1 MPRLESP
8 EWLILV
14 AVILFV
20 AWYWR
25 APRLTK
31 PLRFLALS
39 LLVIA
44 LCEPIL
50 PGKGRGLD
58 LWVLVDRSLS
68 TKEFLEPRLEEMEEL
83 LASSRSSSD
92 RLFFVDFA
100 RDARRRSDSDAE
112 LISGLGE
119 TTDLET
125 ALHVALSS
133 AESDRH
139 SRILLL
145 SDGYSTVP
153 LATAGERLQRQ
164 GVPLDTRL
172 VNVRGEADW
181 QVAAINVRTRVQ
193 PREPFQIEIHI
204 EGYPALQDVVVPFTV
219 SRNGEIQAEQSAEIR
234 NGRAVVRFFDRLG
247 VGGGVRYDVELRA
260 GDAFPGNDR
269 ATAWVE
275 VDGGPSILLVTAYA
289 DDPVAAVLLRQGFQ
303 LRVVNEPRK
312 LSLGDLAGTRGIII
326 NNVPASEFPAGFLAA
341 LDHFVNVQG
350 GGLLMAG
357 GKFSFGSGG
366 YFESPIDPLLPVSM
380 ELREDHR
387 TLSVAMAI
395 VMDRSGSMSA
405 GVSGGKTK
413 MDLANEG
420 AARSIELLG
429 PRDAVTVFA
438 VDSTAHTIVPLTA
451 LADGA
456 APIIDK
462 VRRVQSMG
470 GGIYVYEGLR
480 AAWGELKKAPQGQ
493 RHVILFSDAADSEQ
507 PGSYPELISEMVSQ
521 NTTVSV
527 IGLGT
532 DADVDA
538 QLLQDIARRGG
549 GRIFFNE
556 DATAL
561 PALFAQETVAVARS
575 TFVDEPVG
583 VEPTS
588 GWLEVSSK
596 LIENLPMVD
605 GYNLSYLRDGAS
617 AAATARDDYQPPLV
631 AFWNR
636 GGGRVAAISFPL
648 GGEYSARVRRWPEFG
663 DFTQTLAR
671 WLMGD
676 DVPPGIGLQT
686 RVEGQRLEIDLLF
699 DASWE
704 SRFAEDPPEILLARG
719 SSGEPETLV
728 WERLEPG
735 RFRAAR
741 TLESGSLYR
750 GAVAIGNV
758 RLPFGPIA
766 APTGAEWSFDE
777 KRLQEVRALS
787 RASGGVERTELA
799 TVWDDRMP
807 GGELDLR
814 PHVLAVFLVV
824 FLFEA
829 LMTRV
834 GWQLPSFELPRRAEM
849 LSVDSPRAVA
859 AAVSMPRERELRKSV
874 APEPKT
880 ASADER
886 RKRFERAKRGR

>member
-14 AVILFV
+14 AVIVFV
-20 AWYWR
+20 GWYWR

-31 PLRFLALS
+31 PLRFLGLC
-39 LLVIA
+39 LLVVA
-44 LCEPIL
+44 LTEPTL

-58 LWVLVDRSLS
+58 LWVLVDRSAS
-68 TKEFLEPRLEEMEEL
+68 TKDFLEPRLEEMEEL
-83 LASSRSSSD
+83 LQSSRSSSD

-100 RDARRRSDSDAE
+100 RDARLRSASDAE

-125 ALHVALSS
+125 ALHVALSG
-133 AESDRH
+133 ADSDRH

-153 LATAGERLQRQ
+153 LAAAGERLERQ

-181 QVAAINVRTRVQ
+181 RVTAIDVRTRVQ

-204 EGYPALQDVVVPFTV
+204 EGYPDGVVPFTV
-219 SRNGEIQAEQSAEIR
+219 TRNGELQAEQVAAIR
-234 NGRAVVRFFDRLG
+234 NGSAVVRFFDRLG
-247 VGGGVRYDVELRA
+247 VSGGARYDVELRA
-260 GDAFPGNDR
+260 GDRFPGNDR

-275 VDGGPSILLVTAYA
+275 VDGGPSLLLVTAYA
-289 DDPVAAVLLRQGFQ
+289 DDPVAEVLVRQGFQ
-303 LRVVNEPRK
+303 IRVVNEPRK
-312 LSLGDLAGTRGIII
+312 LSLSDLAGTRGIII
-326 NNVPASEFPAGFLAA
+326 NNVPASAFPSGFLAA

-395 VMDRSGSMSA
+395 VMDRSGSMAASVA
-405 GVSGGKTK
+405 GGKSK
-413 MDLANEG
+413 MELANEG

-429 PRDAVTVFA
+429 PRDAVAVLA
-438 VDSTAHTIVPLTA
+438 VDSTAHSVVPLTP
-451 LADGA
+451 LAGGA

-470 GGIYVYEGLR
+470 GGIYVYEGLH
-480 AAWGELKKAPQGQ
+480 AAWDELQKAPQGQ

-507 PGSYPELISEMVSQ
+507 PGNYPELISEMVSQ
-521 NTTVSV
+521 NTTISV

-532 DADVDA
+532 DSDVDA
-538 QLLQDIARRGG
+538 QLLQDIALRGG
-549 GRIFFNE
+549 GRIFFNA
-556 DATAL
+556 DATTL

-596 LIENLPMVD
+596 LIENLPTVD

-617 AAATARDDYQPPLV
+617 AAAYALDEYEAPLV

-636 GGGRVAAISFPL
+636 GGGGVAAVSFPL
-648 GGEYSARVRRWPEFG
+648 GGEYSARVRRWSEFG

-676 DVPPGIGLQT
+676 DVPPGIGLVTRMRGQ
-686 RVEGQRLEIDLLF
+686 RVEVDLLF
-699 DASWE
+699 DSSWE
-704 SRFAEDPPEILLARG
+704 SRFAADPPEILLARG
-719 SSGEPETLV
+719 SPRESAETETLV

-741 TLESGSLYR
+741 TLESGSFYR

-777 KRLQEVRALS
+777 ERLQEVRALS
-787 RASGGVERTELA
+787 RASGGSERTELS
-799 TVWDDRMP
+799 TIWDERIP

-814 PHVLAVFLVV
+814 PHLLTAFLIV

-829 LMTRV
+829 LMARI
-834 GWQLPSFELPRRAEM
+834 GWQLPSFELPGRVEI
-849 LSVDSPRAVA
+849 LSVETSRSLVPV
-859 AAVSMPRERELRKSV
+859 VESV
-874 APEPKT
+874 PPEPHEPKT
-880 ASADER
+880 ESSDER

>member
-1 MPRLESP
+1 
-8 EWLILV
+8 
-14 AVILFV
+14 
-20 AWYWR
+20 
-25 APRLTK
+25 
-31 PLRFLALS
+31 
-39 LLVIA
+39 
-44 LCEPIL
+44 
-50 PGKGRGLD
+50 
-58 LWVLVDRSLS
+58 
-68 TKEFLEPRLEEMEEL
+68 
-83 LASSRSSSD
+83 
-92 RLFFVDFA
+92 
-100 RDARRRSDSDAE
+100 
-112 LISGLGE
+112 
-119 TTDLET
+119 
-125 ALHVALSS
+125 
-133 AESDRH
+133 
-139 SRILLL
+139 
-145 SDGYSTVP
+145 
-153 LATAGERLQRQ
+153 
-164 GVPLDTRL
+164 
-172 VNVRGEADW
+172 
-181 QVAAINVRTRVQ
+181 
-193 PREPFQIEIHI
+193 
-204 EGYPALQDVVVPFTV
+204 
-219 SRNGEIQAEQSAEIR
+219 
-234 NGRAVVRFFDRLG
+234 
-247 VGGGVRYDVELRA
+247 
-260 GDAFPGNDR
+260 
-269 ATAWVE
+269 
-275 VDGGPSILLVTAYA
+275 
-289 DDPVAAVLLRQGFQ
+289 
-303 LRVVNEPRK
+303 
-312 LSLGDLAGTRGIII
+312 
-326 NNVPASEFPAGFLAA
+326 
-341 LDHFVNVQG
+341 
-350 GGLLMAG
+350 MAG

-405 GVSGGKTK
+405 GVSGGKSK

-429 PRDAVTVFA
+429 PHDAVAVFA
-438 VDSTAHTIVPLTA
+438 VDTVAHPVVPLTP
-451 LADGA
+451 LASGA

-470 GGIYVYEGLR
+470 GGIYVYQGLR
-480 AAWGELKKAPQGQ
+480 AAWDALKKAPQGQ
-493 RHVILFSDAADSEQ
+493 RHIILFSDAADSEE
-507 PGSYPELISEMVSQ
+507 PGSYPELISAMVSQ
-521 NTTVSV
+521 NTTISV

-538 QLLQDIARRGG
+538 PLLRDIALRGG
-549 GRIFFNE
+549 GRIFFNA
-556 DATAL
+556 DATTL

-617 AAATARDDYQPPLV
+617 AAAYAIDDYEAPLI

-636 GGGRVAAISFPL
+636 GGGRVAAVSFPL
-648 GGEYSARVRRWPEFG
+648 GGEFSARVRRWSEFG

-676 DVPPGIGLQT
+676 DVPPGIGVQT
-686 RVEGQRLEIDLLF
+686 RVRGQRVEVDLLF

-704 SRFAEDPPEILLARG
+704 SRFAADPPEILLARG
-719 SSGEPETLV
+719 SPREPAEPETLV

-741 TLESGSLYR
+741 TLESGSFYR

-766 APTGAEWSFDE
+766 APMGAEWSFDE
-777 KRLQEVRALS
+777 ERLQEVRALS

-799 TVWDDRMP
+799 TIWDDPMP
-807 GGELDLR
+807 GGELDLH
-814 PHVLAVFLVV
+814 PHVLAAFLIV

-829 LMTRV
+829 LMTRID
-834 GWQLPSFELPRRAEM
+834 WQLPSFELPRRAVV
-849 LSVDSPRAVA
+849 LSVDFPRAVA
-859 AAVSMPRERELRKSV
+859 APEPVPRERELHKSV